1 MQFVPS
7 KRGKPHLCF
16 EGYQYRHNRD
26 LKNGTSS
33 WRCVK
38 CSVTGHLV
46 KEEEEQEFL
55 LKTEHDHL
63 SSPSKSETNNSK
75 QKFRKKLSRQTS
87 SRQISRK
94 RQAAQISIPKRN
106 SLKNVAKYPNLLQ

>member
-33 WRCVK
+33 WRCVRDG
-38 CSVTGHLV
+38 CSVIGHLV
-46 KEEEEQEFL
+46 KEEEEQDFI

-63 SSPSKSETNNSK
+63 PSPSKIEAK
-75 QKFRKKLSRQTS
+75 KF
-87 SRQISRK
+87 
-94 RQAAQISIPKRN
+94 QAE
-106 SLKNVAKYPNLLQ
+106 V